1 MLGENV
7 SQAAQFA
14 LSGNAEGGI
23 IAYSLALAP
32 EVRSHGDFALIPRD
46 WHEPLRSAWCC

>member
-1 MLGENV
+1 VLGENV

-32 EVRSHGDFALIPRD
+32 SVRDRGSIR
-46 WHEPLRSAWCC
+46 